1 MTTRPYIWSVRREL
15 WEYRSI
21 WIAPSSVAVLALVGF
36 FLTLPGLAEQVARLS
51 GSDVEQA
58 HNYVHGPYG
67 AGGIL
72 GLGVAFLVGAY
83 YCLDALYGERR
94 DRSVLFW
101 KSLPVS
107 DSTTVLAKAT
117 IPLVVL
123 PLVVFVVISVAIAL
137 MALIS
142 MLVLDSAD
150 TRMVFHH
157 VQPMGSIV
165 ALGYVAIVLALWHAP
180 IYGWLL
186 FVSGRA
192 RRSALLW
199 AVVPLLA
206 IGTLERILFQSW
218 RFFGFLRYLLL
229 GWIARAFEREAD
241 PMTDLIASF
250 SPVRFLS
257 TPSLWL
263 GIVFAA
269 VCLAGAIQLRRRGE
283 PL

>member
-1 MTTRPYIWSVRREL
+1 MKTRPYLWSVRREL

-21 WIAPSSVAVLALVGF
+21 WIAPLCVSGLALVGF
-36 FLTLPGLAEQVARLS
+36 FLTLPGLEGQIARLS
-51 GSDVEQA
+51 GPDVEEA

-67 AGGIL
+67 AGAIL
-72 GLGVAFLVGAY
+72 GLGVAFLVGVF

-107 DSTTVLAKAT
+107 DATAVLAKAT
-117 IPLVVL
+117 IPFVILPVIVFLVT
-123 PLVVFVVISVAIAL
+123 SVAIAI
-137 MALIS
+137 MAGVSAL
-142 MLVLDSAD
+142 LLDAAD
-150 TRMVFHH
+150 TRMLFHH
-157 VQPMGSIV
+157 VQPFGSVV
-165 ALGYVAIVLALWHAP
+165 ALAYVAIVLALWHAP

-186 FVSGRA
+186 LVSGRA
-192 RRSALLW
+192 RRTALLW

-206 IGTLERILFQSW
+206 IGTMERILFQSW

-229 GWIARAFEREAD
+229 GWIPRAFVNSDD
-241 PMTDLIASF
+241 PMADLVASLA
-250 SPVRFLS
+250 PMQLLS

-263 GIVFAA
+263 GIFVAA
-269 VCLAGAIQLRRRGE
+269 ACIAGAIQLRRRGE

>member
-1 MTTRPYIWSVRREL
+1 MKTRPFLWSVRREL

-21 WIAPSSVAVLALVGF
+21 WIAPLSVAVLALVGF
-36 FLTLPGLAEQVARLS
+36 FLTLPGLEAQVDRLS
-51 GSDVEQA
+51 GPDMESA

-67 AGGIL
+67 AGAIL
-72 GLGVAFLVGAY
+72 CLAVAFLVGVF

-107 DSTTVLAKAT
+107 DTTAVLAKLT
-117 IPLVVL
+117 IPMVVL
-123 PLVVFVVISVAIAL
+123 PAIVFAVTSAAIVVMASISV
-137 MALIS
+137 
-142 MLVLDSAD
+142 LVLDGPD
-150 TRMVFHH
+150 TAMAFRH
-157 VQPMGSIV
+157 VQPIGSIV
-165 ALGYVAIVLALWHAP
+165 ALAYTVVVMALWHAP

-186 FVSGRA
+186 LVSGRA
-192 RRSALLW
+192 RRTALLW

-206 IGTLERILFQSW
+206 IGTFERILFQSW
-218 RFFGFLRYLLL
+218 TFFGFLRYLAL
-229 GWIARAFEREAD
+229 GWIPRAFDGSGD
-241 PMTDLIASF
+241 PMTDLVASLAPLRLF
-250 SPVRFLS
+250 S

-269 VCLAGAIQLRRRGE
+269 ACVAGAVQLRRRGE

>member
-1 MTTRPYIWSVRREL
+1 MKTRPYIWSVRREL

-21 WIAPSSVAVLALVGF
+21 WIAPLSVAVLALVGF
-36 FLTLPGLAEQVARLS
+36 FLTLPGLAGQIARLS
-51 GSDVEQA
+51 GPDVEQA

-67 AGGIL
+67 AGAIL
-72 GLGVAFLVGAY
+72 GLGVAFLVGVF

-107 DSTTVLAKAT
+107 DATAVLAKAT
-117 IPLVVL
+117 VPFVIL
-123 PLVVFVVISVAIAL
+123 PAVVFAVMTVAIAL
-137 MALIS
+137 MAAVS
-142 MLVLDSAD
+142 ALVLNGAD
-150 TRMVFHH
+150 TRMLFHH
-157 VQPMGSIV
+157 VQPFNSVV
-165 ALGYVAIVLALWHAP
+165 ALGYIAVVLALWHAP

-186 FVSGRA
+186 LVSGRA
-192 RRSALLW
+192 RRTALIW

-206 IGTLERILFQSW
+206 IGTMERILFQSW

-229 GWIARAFEREAD
+229 GWIPRAFVHVDD
-241 PMTDLIASF
+241 PMTDLIQSLA
-250 SPVRFLS
+250 PLQLLS

-263 GIVFAA
+263 GLVVAA
-269 VCLAGAIQLRRRGE
+269 ACIAGAIQLRRRGE

>member
-1 MTTRPYIWSVRREL
+1 MTTRPFFWSVRREL

-21 WIAPSSVAVLALVGF
+21 WIAPLSVAVLALVGF
-36 FLTLPGLAEQVARLS
+36 FLTLPGLETQVGNLS
-51 GSDVEQA
+51 GPDVESA

-67 AGGIL
+67 AGAIL
-72 GLGVAFLVGAY
+72 GMGVAFLIGVF

-107 DSTTVLAKAT
+107 DTTAVLAKLT
-117 IPLVVL
+117 IPMVVL
-123 PLVVFVVISVAIAL
+123 PAIVFVVTSVAIL
-137 MALIS
+137 TMAAITV
-142 MLVLDSAD
+142 LVLDGPD
-150 TRMVFHH
+150 TAMAFHH
-157 VQPMGSIV
+157 VQPIGSVV
-165 ALGYVAIVLALWHAP
+165 ALAYTVVVIALWHAP

-186 FVSGRA
+186 LVSGRA
-192 RRSALLW
+192 RRTALLW

-206 IGTLERILFQSW
+206 IGTLERILFQTW

-229 GWIARAFEREAD
+229 GWMPRAYEHDGD
-241 PMTDLIASF
+241 PMTALMRSLA
-250 SPVRFLS
+250 PLRFLS

-263 GIVFAA
+263 GFVVAA
-269 VCLAGAIQLRRRGE
+269 ACIAGAIQLRRRGE